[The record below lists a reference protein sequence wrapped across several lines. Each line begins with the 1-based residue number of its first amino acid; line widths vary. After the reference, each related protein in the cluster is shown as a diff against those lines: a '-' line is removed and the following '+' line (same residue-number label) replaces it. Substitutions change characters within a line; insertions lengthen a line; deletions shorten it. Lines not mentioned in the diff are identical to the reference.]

1 MLIIRAK
8 GECGLH
14 SVLEGSPWD
23 KRRGSMIMKRS
34 WVTHVKVTEKEG
46 VGVGIG
52 FGEQERKGR

>member
-1 MLIIRAK
+1 
-8 GECGLH
+8 
-14 SVLEGSPWD
+14 
-23 KRRGSMIMKRS
+23 MIMKRS